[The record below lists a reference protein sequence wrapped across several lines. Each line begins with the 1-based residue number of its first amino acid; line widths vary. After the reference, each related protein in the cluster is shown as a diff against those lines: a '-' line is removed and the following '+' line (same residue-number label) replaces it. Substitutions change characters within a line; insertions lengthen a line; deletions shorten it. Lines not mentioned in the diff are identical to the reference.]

1 MADPIPLPMLPWRD
15 CQFDAINPTDVSM
28 MEGRLSEEQAAGTPF
43 WKVQYTTNWMTP
55 AFYGLFD
62 AFVMKSSSRGASFIG
77 YDLFRPRPIA
87 HNNGKP
93 LSGTKAGGGAFNG
106 DAVLQSITSSAAI
119 VVAGLPAGF
128 KLSPGDY
135 VELRM
140 SQLVRSLHRI
150 VENATANASGVVSL
164 SIMFGLDT
172 QHFTTAAS
180 VHFEKPS
187 CVMTIDPG
195 SVAAPKSWAGR
206 EASFSATEMFFS

>member
-1 MADPIPLPMLPWRD
+1 MADPIPLPVLPWKD
-15 CQFDAINPTDVSM
+15 CQFESINPTDVSM
-28 MEGRLSEEQAAGTPF
+28 MEGRRSEEQAAGIPF
-43 WKVQYTTNWMTP
+43 WKAQYTTNWMTP
-55 AFYGLFD
+55 ALYGLFD
-62 AFVMKSSSRGASFIG
+62 AFVMKSSSRGAPFLG

-106 DAVLQSITSSAAI
+106 DAVLQSITNSRAI

-140 SQLVRSLHRI
+140 SALVRSLHRI
-150 VENATANASGVVSL
+150 VESATANASGVVSL
-164 SIMFGLDT
+164 SIMFGLDI
-172 QHFTTAAS
+172 QHFTTAATI
-180 VHFEKPS
+180 HFEKPS
-187 CVMTIDPG
+187 CVMTMDPG
-195 SVAAPKSWAGR
+195 SVSAPKSWAGR

>member
-43 WKVQYTTNWMTP
+43 WKPQYTTNWMTP

>member
-1 MADPIPLPMLPWRD
+1 MADPIPLPLLPWRD

-43 WKVQYTTNWMTP
+43 WKAQYTTNWMTP

-150 VENATANASGVVSL
+150 VENATANAKGVVSL

>member
-1 MADPIPLPMLPWRD
+1 MADPIPLPVLPWKD
-15 CQFDAINPTDVSM
+15 CQFDPINPTDVSM
-28 MEGRLSEEQAAGTPF
+28 MEGRRSEEQAAGTPF
-43 WKVQYTTNWMTP
+43 WKAHYTTNWMTP

-62 AFVMKSSSRGASFIG
+62 AFVMKSSSRGAPFLG

-106 DAVLQSITSSAAI
+106 DAVLQSITNTRAI
-119 VVAGLPAGF
+119 VVTGLPAGF

-140 SQLVRSLHRI
+140 SALVRSLHRI
-150 VENATANASGVVSL
+150 VESATANASGVVSL
-164 SIMFGLDT
+164 SIMFGLDI
-172 QHFTTAAS
+172 QHITTAATI
-180 VHFEKPS
+180 HFEKPS
-187 CVMTIDPG
+187 CVMTMDPG
-195 SVAAPKSWAGR
+195 SVSAPKSWAGR

>member
-43 WKVQYTTNWMTP
+43 WKAQYTTNWMTP

-93 LSGTKAGGGAFNG
+93 LSGTKAGAFNG
-106 DAVLQSITSSAAI
+106 NAVLQSITSSAAI

-128 KLSPGDY
+128 KLSPCDY

>member
-43 WKVQYTTNWMTP
+43 WKAQYTTNWMTP

-128 KLSPGDY
+128 KLSPGNY

-195 SVAAPKSWAGR
+195 SAAAPKSWAGR

>member
-43 WKVQYTTNWMTP
+43 WKAQYTTNWMTP

>member
-43 WKVQYTTNWMTP
+43 WKAQYTTNWMTP

-150 VENATANASGVVSL
+150 VENATANAKGVVSL

>member
-43 WKVQYTTNWMTP
+43 WKAQYTTNWMTP

-140 SQLVRSLHRI
+140 SQLVRSLRRI

>member
-1 MADPIPLPMLPWRD
+1 MVDPIPLPMLPWRD

-43 WKVQYTTNWMTP
+43 WKAQYTTNWMTP

>member
-1 MADPIPLPMLPWRD
+1 
-15 CQFDAINPTDVSM
+15 M